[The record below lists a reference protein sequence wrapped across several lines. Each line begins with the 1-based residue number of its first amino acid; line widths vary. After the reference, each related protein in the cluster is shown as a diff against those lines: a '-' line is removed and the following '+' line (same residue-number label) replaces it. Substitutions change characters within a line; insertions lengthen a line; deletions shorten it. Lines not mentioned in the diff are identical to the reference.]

1 MVKES
6 TLEAHESGADADTSG
21 LEMRVPHEQRA
32 ELLTRPHHRGFV
44 TAPWDQRRWVVRE
57 VHVAGRIGVGARCCV
72 FLGGAGRSMRACST
86 KHCTRLA

>member
-32 ELLTRPHHRGFV
+32 ELLTLLFCSCKSANHIVRVANVKFRNV
-44 TAPWDQRRWVVRE
+44 TD
-57 VHVAGRIGVGARCCV
+57 
-72 FLGGAGRSMRACST
+72 GGSVSADYVC
-86 KHCTRLA
+86 H